1 MHPIIGWVIGILAI
15 VILGTVADL
24 LLANTRMGKYVKSI
38 FAAVTI
44 LVIILPLPSMFASG
58 CNFDDSFII
67 QPEFEL
73 DQSFIDFSNRI
84 RINSLNRGIE
94 AQLRAD
100 GASGTVVEVDGIVV
114 NNEIIVQ
121 SVTVNIQNATFDT
134 IVGQLNPRDFIVRRV
149 AEHLHID
156 RAQVIV
162 I

>member
-1 MHPIIGWVIGILAI
+1 MHPIISWVIGILAI

-24 LLANTRMGKYVKSI
+24 LLAHTKMGKFVKSI

-44 LVIILPLPSMFASG
+44 LVIILPVPSMLASG

-84 RINSLNRGIE
+84 RINSLNRGLE

-100 GASGTVVEVDGIVV
+100 GVDGAIVEVDGIVV

-121 SVTVNIQNATFDT
+121 SVTINIQNATFDT
-134 IVGQLNPRDFIVRRV
+134 VAGQLNPRDFVTRRV

-156 RAQVIV
+156 RAQVVV